1 MVTPDNDN
9 KFRPKAY
16 ELPQEL
22 GDKLWKLR
30 NDYFKKKSDEN

>member
-1 MVTPDNDN
+1 MVDADNTN
-9 KFRPKAY
+9 LRKVKAY

-30 NDYFKKKSDEN
+30 KEYFDENKNG